1 MVRVPLASTNSA
13 GPHVAIHVVPATLPA
28 LPPSGCYIFFF
39 ARLAEKMHMLL
50 YAFFQVSSA
59 SIDFLGVQARKLHL
73 YPFIAG

>member
-1 MVRVPLASTNSA
+1 MVRVPLASTNST
-13 GPHVAIHVVPATLPA
+13 GPHVAIHVPATRQLW
-28 LPPSGCYIFFF
+28 GHNFFFF

-59 SIDFLGVQARKLHL
+59 SIDFLGVQPRKLHS